1 MKKICIEDEPIFC
14 IPPFKVEEVFL
25 GLAETR
31 DWGVRLLNIPS
42 LWRLTEGEGIKVA
55 ILDTGITLTHPD
67 LVGAFPRFSYKDF
80 TSSPSGISDQNGHG
94 THVAGIIAARKNNTG
109 VVGVAP
115 KADLIIGKVLG
126 DNGAGTAKGIARGI
140 DWAVEKGADIISMSL
155 GSQVSVPLI
164 HDAIKNAARQGVFLI
179 TAAGNDSL
187 NFVDFPGAYKET
199 VAVGSINE
207 SKRLSS
213 FSSIGKEV
221 TIVAPG
227 ENILSTY
234 PPATYAT
241 LSGTSMA
248 TPFVAGVV
256 ALMLAKHKKYGGKTP
271 INNQQDLENHLAMTA
286 IDLGEAG
293 FDEKFGYGLINPRS
307 LIGMESTAC
316 L

>member
-1 MKKICIEDEPIFC
+1 MKKMCIEDEPIFR

-25 GLAETR
+25 GLAETQ
-31 DWGVRLLNIPS
+31 DWGIKLLNIPS

-67 LVGAFPRFSYKDF
+67 LEGAFPRFSYKDF
-80 TSSPSGISDQNGHG
+80 TNSPHGIGDQNGHG
-94 THVAGIIAARKNNTG
+94 THVAGIVAARKNNTG

-115 KADLIIGKVLG
+115 KADLLIGKVLG
-126 DNGAGTAKGIARGI
+126 DNGAGTATGIAKGI

-164 HDAIKNAARQGVFLI
+164 HDAIKRAVKQGVFLI
-179 TAAGNDSL
+179 TAAGNDAL
-187 NFVDFPGAYKET
+187 NYVDFPGAYEET
-199 VAVGSINE
+199 IAVGSINE

-213 FSSIGKEV
+213 FSSIGEEV

-234 PPATYAT
+234 PPSTYAT

-248 TPFVAGVV
+248 TPFVSGVV

-271 INNQQDLENHLAMTA
+271 VNNQKDLEEHLAMTA
-286 IDLGEAG
+286 IDLGKAG
-293 FDEKFGYGLINPRS
+293 FDERFGYGLIDPRS
-307 LIGMESTAC
+307 FMNIENIDC
-316 L
+316 P